1 MRRGPRCSECDG
13 EDPKIVSLRNPARE
27 HYCGRIC
34 LDEGTENFLRW
45 TLRTNAEAAS

>member
-27 HYCGRIC
+27 HYCGRAC